1 MTSNNDM
8 KIKYNK
14 LLVVAFVLLV
24 PLWSVF
30 AQTGTGGTDGVAS
43 DTVTSE
49 NELLEKDVATVYFFH
64 SVTCPHCREEQ
75 KFLDKL
81 ESKYPELTILRYEV
95 SDPTHTPLMRQLAT
109 EYGAERYLGN
119 VPLTFIGEQYFVGY
133 DNERTTGAE
142 IERAVRIALG
152 EGDVPEEE
160 QPKTFQVPF
169 LGNISQE
176 DFSLPVLAILLGFLD
191 GFNVCSLGALVLIIG
206 LSLKLQRRKSIILFG
221 GTFIVTT
228 ALVYGVLIVAWYQVF
243 ELFSGYIDFIKVLVA
258 LLALGGGLYF
268 LKEYFRMR
276 KQGPL
281 CEFQESKL
289 INRFMERTEN
299 AFQNN
304 TKLLGILGTVL
315 VFAAVVAIVEFPCSA
330 AVPVV
335 FAGMLAEAGLSTVA
349 YLSHIALFVLFYLLD
364 EIVIFGIAAYRLKL
378 WMTSGTF
385 TKYAVLGEA
394 LILMFIGAYYLATMF
409 GLF

>member
-1 MTSNNDM
+1 M
-8 KIKYNK
+8 KKKYNK
-14 LLVVAFVLLV
+14 LLVVAFAFFLM
-24 PLWSVF
+24 PFWNTF
-30 AQTGTGGTDGVAS
+30 AQTDTGVTDGVAS
-43 DTVTSE
+43 NTVASE
-49 NELLEKDVATVYFFH
+49 NEILENDVATLYFFH

-81 ESKYPELTILRYEV
+81 ETKYPELTILRYEV
-95 SDPTHTPLMRQLAT
+95 SDPTHTPLMRQLAA
-109 EYGAERYLGN
+109 EHGAERYLGN
-119 VPLTFIGEQYFVGY
+119 VPLTFVGEQYFVGY

-142 IERAVRIALG
+142 IERAVRIVLG
-152 EGDVPEEE
+152 LEGSESE
-160 QPKTFQVPF
+160 QSKSFSVPF
-169 LGNISQE
+169 FGNINQE
-176 DFSLPVLAILLGFLD
+176 DFSLPILAILLGFLD

-206 LSLKLQRRKSIILFG
+206 LSLKLQRRKSILLFG

-228 ALVYGVLIVAWYQVF
+228 ALVYGALIVVWYQVF

-289 INRFMERTEN
+289 INRFMERTED

-335 FAGMLAEAGLSTVA
+335 FAGVLAEAGLSTFV

-394 LILMFIGAYYLATMF
+394 LILMLIGAYYLGTMF
-409 GLF
+409 GVF